1 MRNTSQTKG
10 SALADRHRGRL
21 LTELDHVRLS
31 KLVDRAGLTESP
43 IEEVLEDADTVP
55 SREIEGDVVTMHSRV
70 ELDFDDGSRGLLTLS
85 YPDGADAA
93 RGRVSILSPVGA
105 ALIGLRAGA
114 KAQWQEPGGRGRS
127 ARVRA
132 IVFQPEASGDYTL

>member
-1 MRNTSQTKG
+1 MRNASQ
-10 SALADRHRGRL
+10 SRAADRL

-31 KLVDRAGLTESP
+31 KLVDRAGLTESL

-70 ELDFDDGSRGLLTLS
+70 ELDFDDGSRGTLTLS
-85 YPDGADAA
+85 YPIDADAA
-93 RGRVSILSPVGA
+93 QGKVSILSPVGA

-114 KAQWQEPGGRGRS
+114 RAQWQEPGGRERC